1 MFLQTVLYCWIY
13 QLLYETSF
21 QIINIYSIT
30 GQNQASV
37 LLAIQDI
44 VWHRCGFWTILIICS
59 NTKQTYVLR
68 ESLNCDGNQFHQY
81 QQNEQSPFI
90 SWTHRTPKDYNIHR
104 VLLAIQDIVWHRCG
118 FWTILIICSSTY
130 NQGPSPCARAIALT
144 RLTLHSSQLIPTQN

>member
-1 MFLQTVLYCWIY
+1 MFLQTVLNCWIY

-30 GQNQASV
+30 GQNQAS
-37 LLAIQDI
+37 
-44 VWHRCGFWTILIICS
+44 
-59 NTKQTYVLR
+59 
-68 ESLNCDGNQFHQY
+68 
-81 QQNEQSPFI
+81 
-90 SWTHRTPKDYNIHR
+90 